1 MLRLI
6 DRVWMEIL
14 ALSGNPDASFR
25 HLARAWGRDKGFHM
39 VLAQFICERRGD
51 VERKKRERQ
60 MGNPDLHAV
69 WDPDATSYGDVY
81 DEALASDLLSFSQ
94 QVQASE
100 QQVPPYESQQR
111 HNLFLQPQR
120 QHHHQQQNVGRQ
132 QHHNRVHKESF
143 DQEQRSYAS
152 SPMNSSVD
160 DEELIKSE
168 TMPLQ
173 HGNYGPNGEYYPV

>member
-1 MLRLI
+1 
-6 DRVWMEIL
+6 MEIL
-14 ALSGNPDASFR
+14 ALSGNADASFR

-100 QQVPPYESQQR
+100 QAPSYESQR

-120 QHHHQQQNVGRQ
+120 QHYQQPQGHHQQQRQ
-132 QHHNRVHKESF
+132 QQQQVRVHRESI

-160 DEELIKSE
+160 EEELIKTDSI
-168 TMPLQ
+168 PLQ
-173 HGNYGPNGEYYPV
+173 HGTLGPNGEYYPV